1 MSARI
6 PGEMKRIL
14 LVSLHTLDCVG
25 GGEAYTLNTA
35 LSIAS
40 HGDQVWLASPVDN
53 PTVREAA
60 QAGRMDLP
68 WIVVHV
74 DGSTSPI
81 VEELPFSSI
90 FELAGQADAV
100 WIHQYLG
107 SPLLFDF
114 VRCMAPDQPLLMTSL
129 GFEAARH
136 LFEQMY
142 QPAPL
147 HWLVEISP
155 YALERHRVPGRIHR
169 AAPGAGI
176 WRRMLRTPLPV
187 TDAVKEGPL
196 QICAVGRVMPHKAFE
211 VTIEALP
218 ENTCLHLIGPA
229 RDDTYDDFLHRVP
242 TLGKVVFI
250 GEITEAAKLAT
261 MDACEV
267 LVTSSSYELHD
278 GRRIDQPELLG
289 LVLLEAVA
297 RGVLPVASDI
307 PPFRRIMEDI
317 GLADFLYPER
327 DVAKLNELLRSI
339 ADGSP
344 ALRQQRVMH
353 AKDLLQKTYLWDDYW
368 LRVREM
374 ILPAPHPTPLVNRP
388 LIMPAIKRA

>member
-1 MSARI
+1 MSARV
-6 PGEMKRIL
+6 PVEMKRVL

-35 LSIAS
+35 LSISS
-40 HGDQVWLASPVDN
+40 HGDHVWLASPVDN
-53 PTVREAA
+53 PTLREAA
-60 QAGRMDLP
+60 QASRMDLP

-74 DGSTSPI
+74 DGAACPI
-81 VEELPFSSI
+81 VEELPFSRVL
-90 FELAGQADAV
+90 ELAGQSDVV

-114 VRCMAPDQPLLMTSL
+114 VCCMAPDQPLLMTSL

-142 QPAPL
+142 QPAPN

-155 YALERHRVPGRIHR
+155 YALERHRVPGRVHQ

-176 WRRMLRTPLPV
+176 WRNMLRPHLPAA
-187 TDAVKEGPL
+187 DAVKDRPP

-211 VTIEALP
+211 ITIEALP
-218 ENTCLHLIGPA
+218 EDAHLHLIGPA
-229 RDDTYDDFLHRVP
+229 RDDMYCDFLRRVP
-242 TLGKVVFI
+242 TLGKVVFT
-250 GEITEAAKLAT
+250 GEITETEKLAM
-261 MDACEV
+261 MDACQM
-267 LVTSSSYELHD
+267 LVASSSYELFD

-307 PPFRRIMEDI
+307 PPFRRIMEDL

-327 DVAKLNELLRSI
+327 DVTRLKECIESI
-339 ADGSP
+339 AASP
-344 ALRQQRVMH
+344 APIIQQRVSM
-353 AKDLLQKTYLWDDYW
+353 AQILLQQGYLWDDYW
-368 LRVREM
+368 ERVREM
-374 ILPAPHPTPLVNRP
+374 IFPSISSPSILPAIT
-388 LIMPAIKRA
+388 RA